1 MTKILAV
8 DLCGDVFIEVKGL
21 VFPESLILVVAMPK
35 IKVVAMPKIKVEFV
49 VLDLSIAFA
58 WGVIMAF
65 MLILFLLMAKFQVL
79 SEV

>member
-35 IKVVAMPKIKVEFV
+35 IKVEFV
-49 VLDLSIAFA
+49 VLDLSIVFA

-65 MLILFLLMAKFQVL
+65 MLILFLLMAKF
-79 SEV
+79 

>member
-1 MTKILAV
+1 MILAV

-21 VFPESLILVVAMPK
+21 VFPESLIL
-35 IKVVAMPKIKVEFV
+35 VVAMPKIKVEFV

-65 MLILFLLMAKFQVL
+65 MLILFLLMAKF
-79 SEV
+79 